1 MSVIID
7 VRQLSRSFKDVRAVE
22 NISFCVDRG
31 EIFGF
36 LGANGAG
43 KTTTVRMLTG
53 FISPSRGEIMIDGHD
68 VIHDAVRARRHIGV
82 VPEEANVYGD
92 LSVWNN
98 VMLMAALYGIPKKTA
113 HKNSDELLTRFGLIE
128 RKKEKG
134 RVLSKGLKQRLM
146 ICMALVG
153 DPKILF
159 LDEPTSGLDVV
170 SARLIRELI
179 VEINKEKGTTV
190 FLTTHNMQEAEQLC
204 GRVAIMNKGKI
215 AAIDRPEVLQETVES
230 TRAVE
235 ISFKKADGFAES
247 LKLFKKALLD
257 SNASKDIMDISRGV
271 RVYGKEPGLK
281 AQNMITLANK
291 YKLTVD
297 VISVIEPGLEEVF
310 IKLTTADQG
319 ITSRGKKG

>member
-7 VRQLSRSFKDVRAVE
+7 VRGLSRNFKDVRAVAD
-22 NISFCVDRG
+22 ISFHVDRG

-53 FISPSRGEIMIDGHD
+53 FISPSGGTVIVDDHD
-68 VIHDAVRARRHIGV
+68 VIKDPVGARRHIGV

-92 LSVWNN
+92 LSVRNN
-98 VMLMAALYGIPKKTA
+98 VLLMAGLYGIPKKTA
-113 HKNSDELLTRFGLIE
+113 RRRGEELLTRFGLID

-134 RVLSKGLKQRLM
+134 HVLSKGLKQRLM
-146 ICMALVG
+146 ISMALVG

-159 LDEPTSGLDVV
+159 LDEPTSGLDVM
-170 SARLIRELI
+170 SARLIRQLI
-179 VEINKEKGTTV
+179 LEINKETGTTI

-215 AAIDRPEVLQETVES
+215 AAIDRPVVLRETVES
-230 TRAVE
+230 SRAVE
-235 ISFKKADGFAES
+235 ITFKETEGFTESFKRFKKAVFDKNSA
-247 LKLFKKALLD
+247 
-257 SNASKDIMDISRGV
+257 KDVTDITRGV
-271 RVYGKEPGLK
+271 RVYGKEPGET
-281 AQNMITLANK
+281 AQDMVTLANK

-297 VISVIEPGLEEVF
+297 SVNVIEPGLEEVF
-310 IKLTTADQG
+310 IKLTADHG
-319 ITSRGKKG
+319 ADNRGENG

>member
-7 VRQLSRSFKDVRAVE
+7 VRGLSRDFKGVRAVDD
-22 NISFCVDRG
+22 ISFRVDGG
-31 EIFGF
+31 EVFGF

-53 FISPSRGEIMIDGHD
+53 FITPSSGTVIVDDHD
-68 VIHDAVRARRHIGV
+68 VIKDPVGARRHIGV

-98 VMLMAALYGIPKKTA
+98 VMLMAGLYGIPKKTA
-113 HKNSDELLTRFGLIE
+113 RSRGEELLARFGLIE

-146 ICMALVG
+146 ISMALVG

-159 LDEPTSGLDVV
+159 LDEPTSGLDVM
-170 SARLIRELI
+170 SARLIRQLI
-179 VEINKEKGTTV
+179 REINKETGTTV

-215 AAIDRPEVLQETVES
+215 AAVDRPDVLRETVES
-230 TRAVE
+230 SRGVE
-235 ISFKKADGFAES
+235 ITFKETEGFTESF
-247 LKLFKKALLD
+247 KLFKKAVLD
-257 SNASKDIMDISRGV
+257 KNTAKDIVDITRGV
-271 RVYGKEPGLK
+271 RIYGKEPGET
-281 AQNMITLANK
+281 AQEMVTLANN

-297 VISVIEPGLEEVF
+297 SINVIEPGLEEVF
-310 IKLTTADQG
+310 IKMTSDHGADNG
-319 ITSRGKKG
+319 GENG

>member
-7 VRQLSRSFKDVRAVE
+7 VRVLSRNFKDVRAVDD
-22 NISFCVDRG
+22 ISFHVDRG

-53 FISPSRGEIMIDGHD
+53 FISPSSGTVIVDGHD
-68 VIHDAVRARRHIGV
+68 VIKDPVGARRHIGV

-98 VMLMAALYGIPKKTA
+98 VMLMAGLYGIPKKTA
-113 HKNSDELLTRFGLIE
+113 RRRGEELLARFGLIE

-146 ICMALVG
+146 ISMALVG

-159 LDEPTSGLDVV
+159 LDEPTSGLDVM

-179 VEINKEKGTTV
+179 LEINKETGTTV

-215 AAIDRPEVLQETVES
+215 AAIDRPDVLRETVES
-230 TRAVE
+230 SRAVE
-235 ISFKKADGFAES
+235 ITFKETEGFTESF
-247 LKLFKKALLD
+247 KLFKQAVFDKNSA
-257 SNASKDIMDISRGV
+257 KDVTDITSGV
-271 RVYGKEPGLK
+271 RVYGKEPGET
-281 AQNMITLANK
+281 AQDMVTLANK

-297 VISVIEPGLEEVF
+297 SVNVIEPGLEEVF
-310 IKLTTADQG
+310 IKLTADHG
-319 ITSRGKKG
+319 ADNRGENG

>member
-7 VRQLSRSFKDVRAVE
+7 VRQLSRSFKDVRAVDH
-22 NISFCVDRG
+22 ISFCVDRG

-53 FISPSRGEIMIDGHD
+53 FISPGSGEITIDGHD
-68 VIHDAVRARRHIGV
+68 VIHDPVRARRHIGV

-98 VMLMAALYGIPKKTA
+98 VMLMAGLYGVPKKTA
-113 HKNSDELLTRFGLIE
+113 HRNSEELLTRFGLIE

-153 DPKILF
+153 EPKILF

-179 VEINKEKGTTV
+179 VEINKEKETTV

-204 GRVAIMNKGKI
+204 GRVAIMNKGRI
-215 AAIDRPEVLQETVES
+215 AAIDRPDVLQETVES

-235 ISFKKADGFAES
+235 ISFKETDAFAQSFE
-247 LKLFKKALLD
+247 LFKKALLD
-257 SNASKDIMDISRGV
+257 SNATKDIMDISRGV
-271 RVYGKEPGLK
+271 RIYGKEPGLT
-281 AQNMITLANK
+281 AQNMITMANK

-297 VISVIEPGLEEVF
+297 VIRVIEPGLEEVF
-310 IKLTTADQG
+310 IKLTADHG
-319 ITSRGKKG
+319 TNSGGENG

>member
-7 VRQLSRSFKDVRAVE
+7 VRVLSRNFKDVRAVDD
-22 NISFCVDRG
+22 ISFHVDRG

-53 FISPSRGEIMIDGHD
+53 FISPSSGTVIVDGHD
-68 VIHDAVRARRHIGV
+68 VIKDPVGARRHIGV

-98 VMLMAALYGIPKKTA
+98 VMLMAGLYGIPKKTA
-113 HKNSDELLTRFGLIE
+113 RRRGEELLARFGLIE

-146 ICMALVG
+146 ISMALVG

-159 LDEPTSGLDVV
+159 LDEPTSGLDVM

-179 VEINKEKGTTV
+179 LEINKETGTTV

-215 AAIDRPEVLQETVES
+215 AAIDRPDVLRETVES
-230 TRAVE
+230 SRAVE
-235 ISFKKADGFAES
+235 ITFKETEGFTESF
-247 LKLFKKALLD
+247 KLFKQAVFDKNSA
-257 SNASKDIMDISRGV
+257 KDVTDITSGV
-271 RVYGKEPGLK
+271 RVYGKEPGET
-281 AQNMITLANK
+281 AQDMVTLANK

-297 VISVIEPGLEEVF
+297 SVNVIEPGLEEVF
-310 IKLTTADQG
+310 IKLTADHG
-319 ITSRGKKG
+319 ADNREENG

>member
-7 VRQLSRSFKDVRAVE
+7 VQQLSRNFKDVRAVD

-53 FISPSRGEIMIDGHD
+53 FISPSSGEITIDSHD
-68 VIHDAVRARRHIGV
+68 VIHDPVRARRHIGV

-98 VMLMAALYGIPKKTA
+98 VMLMAGLYGVPKKTA
-113 HKNSDELLTRFGLIE
+113 HRNSEELLTRFGLID
-128 RKKEKG
+128 RKQEKG

-179 VEINKEKGTTV
+179 VEINKEKETTV

-204 GRVAIMNKGKI
+204 GRVAIMNKGRI
-215 AAIDRPEVLQETVES
+215 AAIDRPAVLQETVES

-235 ISFKKADGFAES
+235 ISFKETDGFAES
-247 LKLFKKALLD
+247 FNLFKKALLD
-257 SNASKDIMDISRGV
+257 KNTAKDIMDISKGV
-271 RVYGKEPGLK
+271 RIYGKEPGLT

-297 VISVIEPGLEEVF
+297 VIRVIEPGLEEVF
-310 IKLTTADQG
+310 IKLTADHG
-319 ITSRGKKG
+319 TNSRGENG

>member
-1 MSVIID
+1 MSVIIE
-7 VRQLSRSFKDVRAVE
+7 VRKLSRSFKDIRAVDG
-22 NISFCVDRG
+22 ISFSVDRG

-53 FISPSRGEIMIDGHD
+53 FISPSRGEIMVDGHNAGKD
-68 VIHDAVRARRHIGV
+68 PVGAKRHIGV
-82 VPEEANVYGD
+82 VPEESNVYGD

-98 VMLMAALYGIPKKTA
+98 VMLMAGLYGVPKKTA
-113 HKNSDELLTRFGLIE
+113 RSRSEELLSRFGLIE

-170 SARLIRELI
+170 SSRLIRQRI
-179 VEINKEKGTTV
+179 DEINQEMGTTV

-215 AAIDRPEVLQETVES
+215 AAIDSPEVLQETVES
-230 TRAVE
+230 TRAAE
-235 ISFKKADGFAES
+235 ISFKETDDFMES
-247 LKLFKKALLD
+247 FQLFKKALLD
-257 SNASKDIMDISRGV
+257 KNSPENIMDISKGV
-271 RVYGKEPGLK
+271 RIYGKEPGLA
-281 AQNMITLANK
+281 AQDMITLANR
-291 YKLTVD
+291 YKLSVD
-297 VISVIEPGLEEVF
+297 AINVIEPGLEEVF
-310 IKLTTADQG
+310 IKLTAGQG
-319 ITSRGKKG
+319 TPG

>member
-7 VRQLSRSFKDVRAVE
+7 VRVLSRNFKDVRAVDD
-22 NISFCVDRG
+22 ISFHVDRG

-53 FISPSRGEIMIDGHD
+53 FITPSSGTVIVDEHD
-68 VIHDAVRARRHIGV
+68 VIKDPVGARRHIGV

-98 VMLMAALYGIPKKTA
+98 VMLMAGLYGIPKKTA
-113 HKNSDELLTRFGLIE
+113 RRRGEELLARFGLIE

-146 ICMALVG
+146 ISMALVG

-159 LDEPTSGLDVV
+159 LDEPTSGLDVM

-179 VEINKEKGTTV
+179 LEINKETGTTV

-215 AAIDRPEVLQETVES
+215 AAIDRPDVLRETVES
-230 TRAVE
+230 SRAVE
-235 ISFKKADGFAES
+235 ITFKETEGFTESF
-247 LKLFKKALLD
+247 KLFKQAVFDKNSA
-257 SNASKDIMDISRGV
+257 KDVTDITSGV
-271 RVYGKEPGLK
+271 RVYGKEPGET
-281 AQNMITLANK
+281 AQDMVTLANK

-297 VISVIEPGLEEVF
+297 SVNVIEPGLEEVF
-310 IKLTTADQG
+310 IKLTADHG
-319 ITSRGKKG
+319 ADNRGENG